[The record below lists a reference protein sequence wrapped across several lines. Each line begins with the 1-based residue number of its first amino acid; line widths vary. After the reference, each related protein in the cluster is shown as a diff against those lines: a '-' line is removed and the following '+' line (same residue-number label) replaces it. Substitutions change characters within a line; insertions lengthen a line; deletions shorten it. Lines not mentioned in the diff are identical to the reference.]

1 LCSEALGGLFFDE
14 FDFFNTVEMA
24 QSLLN
29 SLLFHIQ
36 TLNLHLTLINLSQLL
51 ATLPPPPFNLL
62 QSPLHSP
69 NGLIK
74 IINTV
79 KKLIRVL
86 RRLVPQQQLNLI
98 QVLSRLLLLSLEC
111 KFVELLREEEFVL

>member
-1 LCSEALGGLFFDE
+1 
-14 FDFFNTVEMA
+14 MA

-36 TLNLHLTLINLSQLL
+36 TLNLHLALINLSQLL
-51 ATLPPPPFNLL
+51 TTLPPPPFYLL
-62 QSPLHSP
+62 QPPLYSP

-86 RRLVPQQQLNLI
+86 GCLVPQQQLNLI
-98 QVLSRLLLLSLEC
+98 QGLSRLLLLSLEC
-111 KFVELLREEEFVL
+111 KFVELLREKQFVL